1 MQNYMHITLWPGA
14 RPGSRTWTA
23 NGRPSLKRPGRTTI
37 RILWQVIID
46 AALQNDSVIVS
57 VD

>member
-1 MQNYMHITLWPGA
+1 MQNYMRITLWFGT
-14 RPGSRTWTA
+14 RPGTRTWT
-23 NGRPSLKRPGRTTI
+23 GSPKRPGRTTI

-46 AALQNDSVIVS
+46 AALQNNSVIVS